1 MKKFISTFAVL
12 LLALSVACAKTDR
25 PVKVTELPTAA
36 QTFLKSYFAESEVS
50 FAKLD
55 DEFVYKEYEV
65 MLADGTKIEFD
76 GDGEWHNV
84 DCKAY
89 AVPAA
94 IVPEQIKAYVEGNYP
109 GVKIMKIDRDRRD
122 YEISLSNRLEL
133 TFDKKFNLVDIDD

>member
-1 MKKFISTFAVL
+1 MKRIVSTFAVL
-12 LLALSVACAKTDR
+12 LLTLGVACAKADR
-25 PVKVTELPTAA
+25 PVKVEELPAAA
-36 QTFLKSYFAESEVS
+36 QTFLKNYFPDAEVS

-76 GDGEWHNV
+76 GAGEWENV

-89 AVPAA
+89 AVPAG
-94 IVPEQIKAYVEGNYP
+94 IIPQQIKAYVEKHYP

-122 YEISLSNRLEL
+122 YEVSLSNRLEL